1 MSPVSGAVTGQWRN
15 GRYCVCVSMRDW
27 GQSVVREAAAAEW
40 KRPGVGVQVGVQADA
55 ANLLHETST
64 SKNSENEP
72 ELRETDGS
80 DGTATASPA
89 HLFFHVAR
97 RKTMALSKTQ
107 LYCRSLPRA
116 VDSKV
121 SANHLSA
128 CLYMLMTLFARI
140 PSTETA
146 ECTRDIR

>member
-27 GQSVVREAAAAEW
+27 GQSVVREAAAAER

-80 DGTATASPA
+80 DGTDGFSCPS
-89 HLFFHVAR
+89 FFPRCKAENDGLIEDS
-97 RKTMALSKTQ
+97 AL
-107 LYCRSLPRA
+107 LP
-116 VDSKV
+116 
-121 SANHLSA
+121 
-128 CLYMLMTLFARI
+128 LFAQG
-140 PSTETA
+140 SG
-146 ECTRDIR
+146 